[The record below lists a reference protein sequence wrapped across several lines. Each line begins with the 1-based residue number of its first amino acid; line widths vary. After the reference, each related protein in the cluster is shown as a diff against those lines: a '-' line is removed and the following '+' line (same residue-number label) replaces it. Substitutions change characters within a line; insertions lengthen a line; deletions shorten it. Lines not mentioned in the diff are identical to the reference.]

1 MSTGAIV
8 AIGVV
13 TLLIG
18 GLVPLRVAV
27 ARQRRAVQAVRDRLA
42 AAGQVRRHAKGVV
55 LVTQQIGSTTARV
68 SRDATC
74 ALTADGLYC
83 VSDDG
88 YWGARVRLAPGAP
101 EVGDVVM
108 VDAPALVVNGNLV
121 DPAVPA
127 TLDEPRRGA
136 LPADG
141 LMLRFQGGLGWLV
154 SVPDAEQWYAALKE
168 SAPPR
173 PADPSP

>member
-8 AIGVV
+8 ALGVV
-13 TLLIG
+13 TLLVA

-42 AAGQVRRHAKGVV
+42 AAGAVRLRAKGVV
-55 LVTQQIGSTTARV
+55 LVVQEIGTSTTRIARP
-68 SRDATC
+68 STC

-88 YWGARVRLAPGAP
+88 SWGARVRLAPGTP
-101 EVGDVVM
+101 EAGDVVM
-108 VDAPALVVNGNLV
+108 IDAPSLVLNGNLIDTDTPIAPQV
-121 DPAVPA
+121 
-127 TLDEPRRGA
+127 EPRRGA
-136 LPADG
+136 FPVDG

-154 SVPDAEQWYAALKE
+154 SVPEADQWHAALTQ
-168 SAPPR
+168 AR
-173 PADPSP
+173 GPAR

>member
-42 AAGQVRRHAKGVV
+42 AAGEVRRHAKGAV
-55 LVTQQIGSTTARV
+55 LVTQTLGSSTTRV
-68 SRDATC
+68 SRPATC

-88 YWGARVRLAPGAP
+88 FWGARVRLAPGAA
-101 EVGDVVM
+101 EEGDVVM
-108 VDAPALVVNGNLV
+108 VNAPSLVVNGNLV
-121 DPAVPA
+121 DPADPT
-127 TLDEPRRGA
+127 TLNQPRRGA
-136 LPADG
+136 LPVDG
-141 LMLRFQGGLGWLV
+141 LMLQFQGGLGWFV
-154 SVPDAEQWYAALKE
+154 SVPDAEQWYATLMELVPAPAAP
-168 SAPPR
+168 SA
-173 PADPSP
+173 